1 MSDKPIPSRAD
12 LSAAEHALRLLTGD
26 EARQA
31 AERAAADP
39 AFAREV
45 ARWRGRLAPLAQEIE
60 PVAPPAQLWQR
71 IAAETASESGA
82 NDNDTMLRRQLTAW
96 KSAAAGLGVL
106 AASLALVL
114 AAGLRPFAAPSAPAQ
129 AQSAP
134 LVALLADDSGR
145 SNVVASWSPAARQLV
160 LAVPTSLQGDAAHS
174 HELWV
179 IPAGGKP
186 HSVGIMPARKQM
198 HMQLDVA
205 AAVLLGQGATLAIS
219 VEPRG
224 GSPTGQPTG
233 PVIASGKL
241 VTA

>member
-1 MSDKPIPSRAD
+1 MSDEPITSGAD

-31 AERAAADP
+31 AERAAAEP

-45 ARWRGRLAPLAQEIE
+45 ARWRGRLASLAQEIE
-60 PVAPPAQLWQR
+60 PVAPPARLWQR
-71 IAAETASESGA
+71 ISAETASESGA

-114 AAGLRPFAAPSAPAQ
+114 AVGLRPFAASSPAQ

-134 LVALLADDSGR
+134 LVALLADDGGR
-145 SNVVASWSPAARQLV
+145 PNVIASWSPAARQLV
-160 LAVPTSLQGDAAHS
+160 LAVPNSLPGDAAHS

-179 IPAGGKP
+179 IPASGKP
-186 HSVGIMPARKQM
+186 HSVGVMPARKRM
-198 HMQLDVA
+198 HMQLDA
-205 AAVLLGQGATLAIS
+205 AAAALFGQGATLAIS

-233 PVIASGKL
+233 PVIASGML